1 MAPPWQNNGNTVHD
15 AMTLKK
21 NKKKT
26 KQRDQNTERE
36 SAMCRCALKR
46 WESVCVSSVWCCVA
60 HVLWCGQEEPKPVAY
75 LTGDG
80 LKTEA
85 RQFNYV
91 SQFEYGTERRFLR
104 MEEALADVGGINPLH
119 QVTPENHISHN

>member
-1 MAPPWQNNGNTVHD
+1 MQVCFEEMGVC
-15 AMTLKK
+15 L
-21 NKKKT
+21 
-26 KQRDQNTERE
+26 
-36 SAMCRCALKR
+36 CAQCVMLCGACVVVWPGGR
-46 WESVCVSSVWCCVA
+46 W
-60 HVLWCGQEEPKPVAY
+60 PKPVAY

-80 LKTEA
+80 LKIEA